1 MLRSS
6 KFLEKP
12 DPSFRKFFHW
22 TTHKDPKGT
31 VKNPIDTIS
40 LPFKPSRGFVKPM
53 KKKKKLASK
62 TTLSDEVADEDF
74 HLLQDFIS
82 ENFGNKEPTS
92 DGVPE
97 DQVILFSF
105 IQSNNCVIHVC
116 YRFLLV

>member
-12 DPSFRKFFHW
+12 DPSFRKYFHW

-40 LPFKPSRGFVKPM
+40 LPFKPSRGFVTPM

-62 TTLSDEVADEDF
+62 TPLSDKVADEDF

-82 ENFGNKEPTS
+82 ENFGTKEPS
-92 DGVPE
+92 CVEVPVPN
-97 DQVILFSF
+97 DQVIFFSF
-105 IQSNNCVIHVC
+105 I
-116 YRFLLV
+116 

>member
-12 DPSFRKFFHW
+12 DPAFRRYFHW
-22 TTHKDPKGT
+22 STHKDPKGT

-40 LPFKPSRGFVKPM
+40 FPFKPSRCFVTPM

-62 TTLSDEVADEDF
+62 TPLSDEVADEDF

-92 DGVPE
+92 DGVPI
-97 DQVILFSF
+97 DQVIFFSL
-105 IQSNNCVIHVC
+105 I
-116 YRFLLV
+116 

>member
-12 DPSFRKFFHW
+12 DPSFRKFFQW
-22 TTHKDPKGT
+22 KTKKDPKGT

-40 LPFKPSRGFVKPM
+40 LPFKPSRGFVTPM

-62 TTLSDEVADEDF
+62 TPLSDEVADEDF

-82 ENFGNKEPTS
+82 ENFGTKDPTS
-92 DGVPE
+92 DGVPK
-97 DQVILFSF
+97 DQVIFFSF
-105 IQSNNCVIHVC
+105 I
-116 YRFLLV
+116 

>member
-12 DPSFRKFFHW
+12 DPSFRKYFHW

-31 VKNPIDTIS
+31 VKNPIDPIS
-40 LPFKPSRGFVKPM
+40 LPLKPSRGFVTPM

-62 TTLSDEVADEDF
+62 TPLSDAVADEDF

-82 ENFGNKEPTS
+82 ENFGTKEPES
-92 DGVPE
+92 DGVPK
-97 DQVILFSF
+97 DQVIFFSF
-105 IQSNNCVIHVC
+105 I
-116 YRFLLV
+116 